1 MTSPTSVPEPVAGQP
16 APGSNASGLRGLRWV
31 IDQFEEIVASS
42 AVVVVIFSVS
52 WGVLSRYVTAQP
64 AAWAGEVA
72 TLAFAWV
79 VFFGAA
85 ACVKY
90 HMHPTI
96 DLLIARLSSAPRA
109 VVAFINHALVLGFC
123 GFMVWF
129 GIRFSI
135 DAWDSPSAVLQ
146 VPLTWLYGPVAF
158 CFALMIVRY
167 LQVLAGRV
175 WHIDE
180 DRATNAG

>member
-1 MTSPTSVPEPVAGQP
+1 VASP
-16 APGSNASGLRGLRWV
+16 APVQDPATALDPRGGAREPRGIRWLV
-31 IDQFEEIVASS
+31 DQFEEIVAST
-42 AVVVVIFSVS
+42 AVVVVIFAVS

-64 AAWAGEVA
+64 AAWAGEIA

-96 DLLIARLSSAPRA
+96 DLMIGRLTGAPRR
-109 VVAFINHALVLGFC
+109 VVTFVNHALVLGFC

-129 GIRFSI
+129 GTRFAI
-135 DAWDSPSAVLQ
+135 DTWDSPSAVLQ